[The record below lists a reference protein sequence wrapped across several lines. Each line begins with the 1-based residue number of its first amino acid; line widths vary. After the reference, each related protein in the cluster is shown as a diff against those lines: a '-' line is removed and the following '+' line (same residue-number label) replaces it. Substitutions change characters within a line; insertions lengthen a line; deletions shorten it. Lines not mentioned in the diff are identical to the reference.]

1 MGEPRYRRRKE
12 DRPGEIAEAAFTAFA
27 ENGYA
32 ATRVDDV
39 ARLAGISKGLMYL
52 YFKTKEDLFKAVIK
66 NIVVPR
72 VDAITAEVD
81 KSNLSAEAFIR
92 GPLKT
97 FLKHLPGSKI
107 SVVVRLMISEG
118 HRHPELVEFY
128 WNNVI
133 AKGLSTIKGILE
145 RGITSG
151 EFRKTPVTD
160 NPQLIIAPAL
170 FAVIWKLVFVQH
182 PLDSDTLIDA
192 NIDMILEQIRA

>member
-92 GPLKT
+92 GPLKM